1 MSDKKMIGV
10 YLSEQEH
17 AFVETA
23 IRSTRV
29 SFSAQC
35 RALLLTWANVA
46 LCRPGSYDGPCG
58 SVTGCQNQNAK
69 WYHVEGQSF
78 FCEECATR
86 INSIRPGTCVL
97 NGGPQITKKDVDQMI
112 ARIAKEAAEV
122 NQDKVIARLDKAQVT
137 FLKELETL
145 KQMCAPLLSLKPV
158 SSLFD
163 QMKTQ

>member
-1 MSDKKMIGV
+1 
-10 YLSEQEH
+10 
-17 AFVETA
+17 
-23 IRSTRV
+23 
-29 SFSAQC
+29 
-35 RALLLTWANVA
+35 
-46 LCRPGSYDGPCG
+46 
-58 SVTGCQNQNAK
+58 
-69 WYHVEGQSF
+69 
-78 FCEECATR
+78 
-86 INSIRPGTCVL
+86 
-97 NGGPQITKKDVDQMI
+97 MI